1 MKKLRRVRKTVFIVD
16 DQPVYSGILRND
28 IQDNVTT
35 VKEFSNGEDC
45 LASMDQSPDIV
56 ILDFELD
63 DGSGKSMNGIEV
75 LMKIKESHPNVEVIM
90 LSGHDDVNI
99 ATTSIKFGA
108 NDYVV
113 KNDSALVNVKNK
125 IRNIVR
131 RMEVLQELKEVNTIK
146 LKIGGAVVVGII
158 VSLVMNFMS

>member
-1 MKKLRRVRKTVFIVD
+1 MKNVNRVRKTVFIVD
-16 DQPVYSGILRND
+16 DQPVYSGILKND
-28 IQDNVTT
+28 IQDNFTT

-45 LASMDQSPDIV
+45 LASMDQNPDIV
-56 ILDFELD
+56 VLDFELD
-63 DGSGKSMNGIEV
+63 DGSGTVMNGIEV
-75 LMKIKESHPNVEVIM
+75 LMKIKEDYPEVEVVM

-113 KNDSALVNVKNK
+113 KNDSALINVKNK

-131 RMEVLQELKEVNTIK
+131 RMQVLKELAEVNVLK
-146 LKIGGAVVVGII
+146 KKIGGAVAIGIT
-158 VSLVMNFMS
+158 VTLLVNLFS

>member
-1 MKKLRRVRKTVFIVD
+1 MKNLSRVSKTVFIVD
-16 DQPVYSGILRND
+16 DQPVYSGILKND

-45 LASMDQSPDIV
+45 LASMDQNPDIV

-63 DGSGKSMNGIEV
+63 DGSGKVMNGIEV
-75 LMKIKESHPNVEVIM
+75 LMKIKESHPDVEVIM

-131 RMEVLQELKEVNTIK
+131 RMAVLQELKEVNALK
-146 LKIGGAVVVGII
+146 MKIGGAVAVGII
-158 VSLVMNFMS
+158 VSLVMNFIL

>member
-1 MKKLRRVRKTVFIVD
+1 MKNLKTVRKTVFIVD
-16 DQPVYSGILRND
+16 DQPVYSGILKNE

-45 LASMDQSPDIV
+45 LACMGQNPDIV

-63 DGSGKSMNGIEV
+63 NGSGDRMNGIEV
-75 LMKIKESHPNVEVIM
+75 LRKIKEEYPDVEVVM
-90 LSGHDDVNI
+90 LSGHDDIKI
-99 ATTSIKFGA
+99 ATASIKFGA

-113 KNDSALVNVKNK
+113 KNDSALINVKNK

-131 RMEVLQELKEVNTIK
+131 RMEVLKELKEVNVFK
-146 LKIGGAVVVGII
+146 VKVGGAVAIGI
-158 VSLVMNFMS
+158 LVFLATNFIS